1 MEVTVGLFLAVF
13 ALAFAAEFID
23 SAMGMGY
30 GTLLTPILLIIGF
43 DPLVVVPA
51 ILLSQ
56 AFGGMAASTF
66 HHRFQNVRFERNSP
80 DLKIFLV
87 ISGFGVLAT
96 MAAALLSIRL
106 PKVVLT
112 TYIGLLVLVMGIVIL
127 RNRSYRF
134 TWKKLVALGIV
145 SAFNKG
151 LSGGGFGPVVTGG
164 QVLGGVDHRRAIGVT
179 TLAEAPICLTGF
191 MTFIIGRTVLE
202 HQGEVLQMPLRDFLG
217 ELFSPRMFQW
227 ELLLALLLGAV
238 FVSPFGAL
246 TTRVIR
252 TQAMRPALGGL
263 IVVMGV
269 WVLARTWVG

>member
-1 MEVTVGLFLAVF
+1 MDVTVGLFLTVF
-13 ALAFAAEFID
+13 ALAFMAEFID

-30 GTLLTPILLIIGF
+30 GTLLTPILIIMGF

-66 HHRFQNVRFERNSP
+66 HHRFQNVRFDRQSP
-80 DLKIFLV
+80 DFKAFLV

-96 MAAALLSIRL
+96 VGAALLSIQL
-106 PKVVLT
+106 PSQVLR
-112 TYIGLLVLVMGIVIL
+112 TYIGVLVLVMGGVIL
-127 RNRSYRF
+127 RNRSFTF
-134 TWKKLVALGIV
+134 TWKRLIAVGVL

-164 QVLGGVDHRRAIGVT
+164 QMLSGQDHRRAIGIT

-191 MTFIIGRTVLE
+191 MTFIIGRTVME
-202 HQGEVLQMPLRDFLG
+202 HQGPVLSTPFDVFLA

-227 ELLLALLLGAV
+227 ELLLALLLGAL
-238 FVSPFGAL
+238 FVAPFGAL
-246 TTRVIR
+246 TTRLVK
-252 TQAMRPALGGL
+252 TEVMRPMLGVL
-263 IVVMGV
+263 IAAIGV
-269 WVLARTWVG
+269 TVLVTTWR